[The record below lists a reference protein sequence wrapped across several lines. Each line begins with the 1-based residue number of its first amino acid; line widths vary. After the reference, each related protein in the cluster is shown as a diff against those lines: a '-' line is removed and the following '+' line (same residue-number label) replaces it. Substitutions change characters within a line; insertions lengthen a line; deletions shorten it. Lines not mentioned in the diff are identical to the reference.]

1 MVFTNSLLIPNRRP
15 LFVEVFGRKSNL
27 IVPIDSPTVEGI
39 VAEVFRV
46 LEFGENALVVDAGEV
61 ESAHIAVAEGKLQQ
75 VAGDILGGGD
85 V

>member
-1 MVFTNSLLIPNRRP
+1 M
-15 LFVEVFGRKSNL
+15 FVEVFGRKSNL

-46 LEFGENALVVDAGEV
+46 LEFGENALVVDTGKV
-61 ESAHIAVAEGKLQQ
+61 ESAHIDIAEGTLQQ
-75 VAGDILGGGD
+75 VAGDILGGGA

>member
-1 MVFTNSLLIPNRRP
+1 M
-15 LFVEVFGRKSNL
+15 FVEVFGCKSNL

-61 ESAHIAVAEGKLQQ
+61 ESAHIAVAEGKL
-75 VAGDILGGGD
+75 
-85 V
+85 

>member
-1 MVFTNSLLIPNRRP
+1 M
-15 LFVEVFGRKSNL
+15 FVEVFGRKSNL

-46 LEFGENALVVDAGEV
+46 LEFRENALVVDTGEV
-61 ESAHIAVAEGKLQQ
+61 ESAHIAIAEGKLQQ

>member
-1 MVFTNSLLIPNRRP
+1 MFE
-15 LFVEVFGRKSNL
+15 EVFGRKSNL
-27 IVPIDSPTVEGI
+27 IIPIDSPTVEGI

-46 LEFGENALVVDAGEV
+46 LEFRENALVVDAGEV
-61 ESAHIAVAEGKLQQ
+61 ESAHIAIAEGKLQQ